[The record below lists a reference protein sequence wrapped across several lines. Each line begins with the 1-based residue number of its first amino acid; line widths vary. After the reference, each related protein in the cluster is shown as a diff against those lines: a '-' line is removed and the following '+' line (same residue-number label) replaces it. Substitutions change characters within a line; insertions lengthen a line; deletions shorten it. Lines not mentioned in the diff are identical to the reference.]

1 MLTPLLRISKD
12 IKLSHSVF
20 AMPFAILG
28 AFLATHHRAGATA
41 GASKWPTWLELF
53 LVIACMVF
61 ARTFAMCVNRFAD
74 ADIDAQNPRTAAR
87 AVPSGAV
94 SRAMMGTVGML
105 SAGGFIAGCAGFLIW
120 HNPWPIAL
128 SLPVLAL
135 LGAYSYAKRF
145 TWACH
150 LLLGLTL
157 AISPCAA
164 AIALDP
170 RTLLTP
176 APWLLCGMVWSWVAG
191 FDILYALQDVESDRE
206 HGVFSIPANLGE
218 TPALWI
224 SRLLHLG
231 AAGFLAALVLAGKP
245 LGPAFALAAAGAC
258 ALLALEH
265 ILVALDAK
273 KHLPMA
279 FFTLNGIISLILGA
293 AGVWDLLRS

>member
-1 MLTPLLRISKD
+1 MITPLFHIARD

-20 AMPFAILG
+20 AMPFAVLG
-28 AFLATHHRAGATA
+28 AFLATTHRAQA
-41 GASKWPTWLELF
+41 GGSKWPHWMEF
-53 LVIACMVF
+53 VLVIACMIF

-74 ADIDAQNPRTAAR
+74 ANMDAENPRTAGR

-94 SRAMMGTVGML
+94 SRAMMGTVALL
-105 SAGGFIAGCAGFLIW
+105 SGGGFIACCAGFLIW

-164 AIALDP
+164 AISLDP
-170 RTLLTP
+170 KTLLTP
-176 APWLLCGMVWSWVAG
+176 TPWLLCGMVWCWVAG
-191 FDILYALQDVESDRE
+191 FDILYALQDVASDRE
-206 HGVFSIPANLGE
+206 NGVFSIPASLGE
-218 TPALWI
+218 KTALWI
-224 SRLLHLG
+224 SRMLHLG
-231 AAGFLAALVLAGKP
+231 SAGFLAALIVAGKP
-245 LGPAFALAAAGAC
+245 LGNGFAVAAAATG
-258 ALLALEH
+258 ALLLLEH
-265 ILVALDAK
+265 ALVALDAK

-279 FFTLNGIISLILGA
+279 FFTVNGVISLILGC
-293 AGVWDLLRS
+293 AGVWDLMR

>member
-20 AMPFAILG
+20 AMPFAVLG
-28 AFLATHHRAGATA
+28 AFLATHHRAGATS

-61 ARTFAMCVNRFAD
+61 ARTWAMCVNRFAD
-74 ADIDAQNPRTAAR
+74 ADIDAQNPRTATR

-105 SAGGFIAGCAGFLIW
+105 SAGGFIAGCAGFLLW
-120 HNPWPIAL
+120 RNFWPTAL
-128 SLPVLAL
+128 ALPVLAL

-150 LLLGLTL
+150 LLLGITL

-170 RTLLTP
+170 KTLTTP
-176 APWLLCGMVWSWVAG
+176 TPWLLAGMIWCWVSG
-191 FDILYALQDVESDRE
+191 FDILYALQDVESDRA
-206 HGVFSIPANLGE
+206 HGVFSIPASLGE
-218 TPALWI
+218 KPALWI

-231 AAGFLAALVLAGKP
+231 AASLLMVMVWLGQP
-245 LGPAFALAAAGAC
+245 LGSFFMLAAGATC

-265 ILVALDAK
+265 LLVTLNAK

-279 FFTLNGIISLILGA
+279 FFTVNGVISLILGA
-293 AGVWDLLRS
+293 AGVWDLMR